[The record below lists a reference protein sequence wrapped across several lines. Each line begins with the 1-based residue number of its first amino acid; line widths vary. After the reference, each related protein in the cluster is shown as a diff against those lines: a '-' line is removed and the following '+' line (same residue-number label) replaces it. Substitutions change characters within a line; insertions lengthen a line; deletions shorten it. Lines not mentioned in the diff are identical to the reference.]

1 MNINFFNKC
10 SIKKF
15 ALNSSALTSLLTVF
29 FLYNQNAT
37 AQTTTAAGNLD
48 VTANVAGTCSIFSAG
63 VMNFGSYAGSELT
76 AESPI
81 TIDCSNSTVYTIT
94 LTDSHQ
100 DSSPYY
106 KLVRTGGSEST
117 LSDYLQVAFRVY
129 GSNIFLQQTVSTIV
143 GTASGNESVAH
154 TLQGVLTAS
163 QTGKTAGLYRKTVS
177 LNLSY

>member
-10 SIKKF
+10 SLKKI

-29 FLYNQNAT
+29 FLYNQNAI
-37 AQTTTAAGNLD
+37 AQTTASGNLD
-48 VTANVAGTCSIFSAG
+48 VSANIGSSCSIFSADT
-63 VMNFGSYAGSELT
+63 MNFGAYVGLELT
-76 AESPI
+76 AASPI
-81 TIDCSNSTVYTIT
+81 TIDCSNTIVYTIT

-100 DSSPYY
+100 SSSPYY

-129 GSNIFLQQTVSTIV
+129 GSNTFLQQTVSTIV

-163 QTGKTAGLYRKTVS
+163 QTGKTAGSYRKLVS

>member
-1 MNINFFNKC
+1 MNINFFNKY
-10 SIKKF
+10 SIKKI

-37 AQTTTAAGNLD
+37 AQTTTSGNLD
-48 VTANVAGTCSIFSAG
+48 VSANIVGSCSIFSAG
-63 VMNFGSYAGSELT
+63 AMNFGSYTGSELT

-81 TIDCSNSTVYTIT
+81 TIDCSSTTVYTIT

-100 DSSPYY
+100 GSSPYY

-129 GSNIFLQQTVSTIV
+129 GSNTFLQQTVSTIV

-163 QTGKTAGLYRKTVS
+163 QTGKTAGSYRKLVS

>member
-29 FLYNQNAT
+29 FLYNQNAI
-37 AQTTTAAGNLD
+37 AQTTTSGNLD
-48 VTANVAGTCSIFSAG
+48 VSANVAGTCSIFSAD
-63 VMNFGSYAGSELT
+63 VMNFGSYTGSELT

-81 TIDCSNSTVYTIT
+81 TIDCSSTTVYTIT

-100 DSSPYY
+100 GSSPYY

-129 GSNIFLQQTVSTIV
+129 GSGSFLQQTVSTIV

-154 TLQGVLTAS
+154 TLQGVVTAG
-163 QTGKTAGLYRKTVS
+163 QTGKTAGSYRKLVS

>member
-1 MNINFFNKC
+1 M
-10 SIKKF
+10 S
-15 ALNSSALTSLLTVF
+15 LDESLLTSLLTVF
-29 FLYNQNAT
+29 FLYNQNAI
-37 AQTTTAAGNLD
+37 AQTTASGNLD
-48 VTANVAGTCSIFSAG
+48 VSANIVGSCSIFSAG
-63 VMNFGSYAGSELT
+63 TMNFGSYAGLELT

-81 TIDCSNSTVYTIT
+81 TVDCSNSTVYTIT

-100 DSSPYY
+100 GSSPNY
-106 KLVRTGGSEST
+106 KLVRVGGSEST

-129 GSNIFLQQTVSTIV
+129 GSGSFLQQTVSTIV